1 MGISSFFPWFHRT
14 FTQHI
19 DYIRSGESTATL
31 KIAVDNVLIDM
42 NGIFHPAA
50 QKVFRYGKYS
60 KPLLGPVVEPKVE
73 DFYAQVGKEIDK
85 IVELIPPLKRL
96 ILCVDGVAPVAK
108 QVQQRQRRYKSNP
121 EPGFNPNSLTP
132 GTQLMFDL
140 CQYIEIYIKKYT
152 DIEVVWS
159 PSSVPGE
166 GEMKLMDFV
175 KFYAGNQDTSAVY
188 GLDADIL
195 LLSLCTMKRS
205 QRMYVVREREIDH
218 AVVNVG
224 RVRDS
229 LVSKLRWPGA
239 SDNLLVTDFVFM
251 CFLVGNDFLKRAPGI
266 DIVTGSIEKL
276 VDVYRD
282 TCQVSGHITQL
293 LDGEC
298 VFNHQALSLFFQNL
312 GTLEQELF
320 DIKAHNINQYIED
333 PLFNKYHGTGFDL
346 AGYRQEYYAT
356 KFADPVDRVCRE
368 YIEGLEWVLRYYT
381 GGVPSWKWFYP
392 YNYSPF
398 ISDLAKIH
406 NYKTRQYGRTVP
418 YDQFFQLMLVLPP
431 RSMNLLPE
439 PLNTIHE
446 VFPELF
452 PTEVKIDAGGK
463 RRDYEAEV
471 LLPAIDSE
479 ELVHKYISLL
489 PQVKHTQGN
498 AVGQT
503 RSILGGSV
511 QVIEL

>member
-14 FTQHI
+14 FTKHI
-19 DYIRSGESTATL
+19 DYIRTGESTSAL
-31 KIAVDNVLIDM
+31 NISVDNVLVDM

-60 KPLLGPVVEPKVE
+60 KPLLAPVPAPRVE
-73 DFYAQVGKEIDK
+73 DFYAEVGQEIDR
-85 IVELIPPLKRL
+85 IVALVPPMKRL
-96 ILCVDGVAPVAK
+96 VLCVDGVAPVAK
-108 QVQQRQRRYKSNP
+108 QVQQRQRRYKSKP
-121 EPGFNPNSLTP
+121 EPGFDPNSLTP
-132 GTQLMFDL
+132 GTQLMYNL
-140 CQYIEIYIKKYT
+140 CQYIETYITKYT

-175 KFYAGNQDTSAVY
+175 KFYAGSDDTSAVY

-195 LLSLCTMKRS
+195 LLSLCTMKQS

-218 AVVNVG
+218 AVVNVA

-229 LVSKLRWPGA
+229 LVSKLRWRGS
-239 SDNLLVTDFVFM
+239 SDSLLVTDFVFM

-276 VDVYRD
+276 IDVYRD
-282 TCQVSGHITQL
+282 TCQMSGHITRL
-293 LDGEC
+293 SDGEC
-298 VFNHQALSLFFQNL
+298 VFDHKALGLFFQNL
-312 GTLEQELF
+312 GALEQQLF

-333 PLFNKYHGTGFDL
+333 PLFNKYNQGGFNL
-346 AGYRQEYYAT
+346 EGYRREYYAT
-356 KFADPVDRVCRE
+356 KFPDPVDHVCRE

-398 ISDLAKIH
+398 ISDLANIH
-406 NYKTRQYGRTVP
+406 DYKTKQYGRTVP

-431 RSMNLLPE
+431 RSMNLLPV
-439 PLNTIHE
+439 PLNTIYE
-446 VFPELF
+446 VFPDLF
-452 PTEVKIDAGGK
+452 PTEVTVDAGGK

-471 LLPAIDSE
+471 LLPAIDSPYLLQKYTS
-479 ELVHKYISLL
+479 LVPLVANVQS
-489 PQVKHTQGN
+489 N
-498 AVGQT
+498 AIGTTLSIVDT
-503 RSILGGSV
+503 RRE
-511 QVIEL
+511 VIEL